1 MDIHY
6 NVTLHRFIALVITCF
21 GLLIV
26 SHGVHAHEIRPAL
39 VDLQLDRNN
48 VYSLTLRLN
57 LEAVMAEIGPQHSD
71 TSESPNAN
79 RYNQLR
85 GLPAEELQSVF
96 EDYKETFLRGLFLK
110 SDQGPLTPAIISVS
124 IPPLGD
130 TELARD
136 TSITLSG
143 TLPANANYLRWGMQ
157 HSFGA
162 NALRVSTA
170 DKQDI
175 YTVYLQPGKSSDS
188 IPIAGVVSQSGWQVF
203 NNYMVIGF
211 QHILPKGLDHILFVV
226 GLFLLSLKMSTLLW
240 QITSFTIAHSVT
252 LALGIFGI
260 VNISAD
266 IVEPLIAVSI
276 VYVCVENIISDKL
289 HSWRPIIIFSFGLL
303 HGLGF
308 ASVLTEIGLSSN
320 YFISGLIAFN
330 LGLELGQLT
339 VIAICFFA
347 LAVWFRHKSW
357 YRSRITVP
365 ASGVIALIG
374 TYWFIER
381 AFL

>member
-1 MDIHY
+1 MDIRNY
-6 NVTLHRFIALVITCF
+6 LTLHRFIALVISCL
-21 GLLIV
+21 GLLALPY
-26 SHGVHAHEIRPAL
+26 SAHAHEIRPAL
-39 VDLQLDRNN
+39 VDLHLDKNN
-48 VYSLTLRLN
+48 AYTLTLRLN

-71 TSESPNAN
+71 TSESANAN
-79 RYNQLR
+79 RYNTLR
-85 GLPAEELQSVF
+85 ALPSQELQSAF
-96 EDYKETFLRGLFLK
+96 EAYKQTFLRGLFLK
-110 SDQGPLTPAIISVS
+110 SDQGALTPAIVSVS
-124 IPPLGD
+124 IPPVGD

-136 TSITLSG
+136 TSISLSG
-143 TLPANANYLRWGMQ
+143 TLPANANNLSWGMQ
-157 HSFGA
+157 TSFGA
-162 NALRVSTA
+162 NALRVSTS

-175 YTVYLQPGKSSDS
+175 YTVYLQPGKSSDI
-188 IPIAGVVSQSGWQVF
+188 IPLAGVVSQSSWQVF
-203 NNYMVIGF
+203 NNYVVIGF

-252 LALGIFGI
+252 LALGILGV

-266 IVEPLIAVSI
+266 IVEPLIALSI
-276 VYVCVENIISDKL
+276 VYVCVENILSDKL
-289 HSWRPIIIFSFGLL
+289 HSWRPVIIFSFGLL

-330 LGLELGQLT
+330 LGLELGQLA
-339 VIAICFFA
+339 VIVICFFGMA
-347 LAVWFRHKSW
+347 IWFRHKSW

-374 TYWFIER
+374 MYWFIER
-381 AFL
+381 AFF